1 MATYGILEQFE
12 LAAPPE
18 QVWRY
23 LIDPE
28 RIALCM
34 PGAELEGKESDTT
47 FLGSV
52 VVKLGTVRITYRG
65 KVEFEEID
73 HETRRIRMRG
83 TGREKTGSGSARM
96 TMSSQVS
103 EGRDGGSSVAVEA
116 QVEVAGKMVRFG
128 RGMIERLSQEIF
140 KEFVACLASRL
151 KKESTAELAT
161 GSVSGAAIR
170 TEASTAT
177 AESPPELRPVS
188 LILRVLWSRIRE
200 GVRRLFGKGPA
211 A

>member
-1 MATYGILEQFE
+1 MSTYGIHEQFD

-52 VVKLGTVRITYRG
+52 VVKLGAVRITYRG

-73 HETRRIRMRG
+73 HEARRIRMRG

-103 EGRDGGSSVAVEA
+103 GGRDGGSSVAVEA

-140 KEFVACLASRL
+140 KEFVACLAARL
-151 KKESTAELAT
+151 EPES
-161 GSVSGAAIR
+161 SAAR
-170 TEASTAT
+170 PDR
-177 AESPPELRPVS
+177 PPELRPIKVALS
-188 LILRVLWSRIRE
+188 VLWARTKKRL
-200 GVRRLFGKGPA
+200 RRLFGMDPTA
-211 A
+211 